1 MFSCMIIDNTSFE
14 EEQVQRFGVKEST
27 LSLEKGK

>member
-1 MFSCMIIDNTSFE
+1 MIVDNTLFE
-14 EEQVQRFGVKEST
+14 EEQVESFGEKEST